1 LVVLRAARLV
11 CVAVRVLR
19 AHECLFALCYRSR
32 CSDELG
38 VGGAEEML
46 SFSLRYLSP
55 WQS

>member
-1 LVVLRAARLV
+1 VVLRAARLV

-19 AHECLFALCYRSR
+19 AHECLFALCCRST

-46 SFSLRYLSP
+46 SFGLRYLSP